1 MGFFDKKTRNT
12 TNVYETNRQQTTTDN
27 RIGGDGSIFGGNVSF
42 GDNASGVEVVTT
54 DYGAVDRAFDAFD
67 SVIRSSDESEQRTLS
82 AITKNTDN
90 TVAALKDFAEKLTVG
105 DIESAKWISF
115 AIIAAVMIVLIVFFW
130 KS

>member
-1 MGFFDKKTRNT
+1 MGFFDKKTRST
-12 TNVYETNRQQTTTDN
+12 TNVYETNRQQTIDDN
-27 RIGGDGSIFGGNVSF
+27 RAGNNSIFGGNVSF
-42 GDNASGVEVVTT
+42 GDNVSGVEVVTT

-67 SVIRSSDESEQRTLS
+67 NVVRSSDENSQRTLQ

-115 AIIAAVMIVLIVFFW
+115 AIIAAVMIVLVVFFW
-130 KS
+130 NR